1 MTVRSKAFWTFLSFL
16 AFLLFIVAIYTKL
29 YWLNIFVIVLGLLVN
44 KEGTSILF
52 PNYLEKKKIVL
63 ERSKVIHES
72 KGK

>member
-1 MTVRSKAFWTFLSFL
+1 MTVKSKVFWTFLSFL

-44 KEGTSILF
+44 KQGTSILF
-52 PNYLEKKKIVL
+52 PKYLEKKKL
-63 ERSKVIHES
+63 ASERMKALYQS